1 MILLKTV
8 IITGAS
14 RGIGRSIALRFAKEN
29 VRMVI
34 TCKENSSMLEEVK
47 NEVLALGSDCITFT
61 GDLSISDNVKH
72 LKNLVETTYDDVDI
86 LINNA
91 GISYTGLIHDM
102 TDAAWHNVIGSN
114 LDSVFFCCR
123 EFIPYMIS
131 KQNGRI
137 INISSIWGEHGA
149 SCEVAYSASKGAVNA
164 FTKALAK
171 ELAPSNIS
179 VNALACGMIDTDMNS
194 HLSNEEQ
201 DSIIDSI
208 PAMRIGTPDE
218 VAEAVYSLSTQSN
231 YLTGQIITMDGG
243 WM

>member
-1 MILLKTV
+1 MKTV

-14 RGIGRSIALRFAKEN
+14 RGIGRSIALRFAKEE
-29 VRMVI
+29 VRMII
-34 TCKENSSMLEEVK
+34 TCKQNSSLLENVK

-61 GDLSISDNVKH
+61 GDLSLSGNVKN
-72 LKNLVETTYDDVDI
+72 LKNLVETTYGDVDI

-91 GISYTGLIHDM
+91 GISHTGLMHDM
-102 TDAAWHNVIGSN
+102 TDTLWHNVIGSN

-123 EFIPYMIS
+123 EFVPYMIS
-131 KQNGRI
+131 KKDGRI
-137 INISSIWGEHGA
+137 INISSIWGKYGA

-171 ELAPSNIS
+171 ELAPSNIA
-179 VNALACGMIDTDMNS
+179 VNAIACGMTDTDMNA
-194 HLSNEEQ
+194 HLTKEEQ

-208 PAMRIGTPDE
+208 PAMRICSPDE
-218 VAEAVYSLSTQSN
+218 VAEAVYSLSTQSS

-243 WM
+243 WIS